1 MVRLWGSQITAHV
14 VGAESHFLAIVN
26 LVFLHIYEI
35 LAATIDSAA
44 GDGDA
49 ARGINTW
56 SLCRNIA
63 LGSAFASV
71 DCSAGSWFAS
81 SLDLHHQ
88 GLVSSRSLEGGV
100 TN

>member
-1 MVRLWGSQITAHV
+1 M
-14 VGAESHFLAIVN
+14 GAEPYFVAIVN
-26 LVFLHIYEI
+26 LVFLHIHEI
-35 LAATIDSAA
+35 LAARIDLVA

-49 ARGINTW
+49 ARGIDTW
-56 SLCRNIA
+56 SLCHDLA

-71 DCSAGSWFAS
+71 DCSAGCWAAS
-81 SLDLHHQ
+81 SFDLYHQ